1 MQMAIKVELVRAD
14 KVDQVLEKAL
24 KIRNP
29 ELWQTRRKN
38 MVNARAKARR
48 SGGPVTFFPWQC
60 TMGILGL
67 AELNRPFSDGRCEL
81 YQEEMEAGR
90 WHFTPDPI
98 VITAEGHVVNGQ
110 HRLAA
115 ADGVDWSRVEQIPS
129 FVVVWG
135 VDKKAALLMDE
146 VKRSTDDRRAIA
158 LAFARA
164 S

>member
-1 MQMAIKVELVRAD
+1 MAIKVELVRAD
-14 KVDQVLEKAL
+14 KADQVLEKAL
-24 KIRNP
+24 KLRNP
-29 ELWQTRRKN
+29 ELWQTRRENRATAK
-38 MVNARAKARR
+38 AKARR
-48 SGGPVTFFPWQC
+48 TGEPATFFGWQGL
-60 TMGILGL
+60 MERLGL
-67 AELNRPFSDGRCEL
+67 TDLNRPISYGRCEL

-90 WHFTPDPI
+90 WHFTPDPV
-98 VITAEGHVVNGQ
+98 VITAEGYIVNGQ

-146 VKRSTDDRRAIA
+146 AKRSTDDRRAIA